1 MESNIENMLTVS
13 EIIETIEKD
22 IRKVDYIV
30 FDISNLSA
38 EEFEYL
44 LNYLESKMY
53 TLIFAFD
60 IERYDKKV
68 YLIVAKLSKK
78 QLSFY

>member
-1 MESNIENMLTVS
+1 MKAN

-22 IRKVDYIV
+22 IEKVDYIV
-30 FDISNLSA
+30 FDISNLSTND
-38 EEFEYL
+38 FEHL

-60 IERYDKKV
+60 IERYNKKV
-68 YLIVAKLSKK
+68 YLIVAKN
-78 QLSFY
+78 

>member
-1 MESNIENMLTVS
+1 MKKLEKNINIQMKAN
-13 EIIETIEKD
+13 EIIEKIEND

-30 FDISNLSA
+30 FDISNLNVV
-38 EEFEYL
+38 EFKKL

-68 YLIVAKLSKK
+68 YLIVTKL
-78 QLSFY
+78 